1 MFRYVLIVSAL
12 LLALAQTP
20 NLRADQVVAG
30 KTNHPH
36 ATITGFQQGRLQFTG
51 ADGASHDLW
60 ISDVDMIIV
69 DRGGIFNDF
78 NQAERFL
85 AGGEP
90 QRAIIRYRRTLKLSD
105 KFWSD
110 LITARLLVACDRAAR
125 IDQATLSF
133 ILVVRGR
140 RSGPPAA
147 ARLIPQNIPDKR
159 TPKAIRAVEHLDAA
173 IAKGPTQDQRI
184 PLAMLRYKI
193 LSHTGDG
200 RASDAGE
207 AVAAMH
213 IPSGQHCVRMYA
225 IQYAALGKRARDDF
239 GPADRASL
247 ERAIRNCPKTL
258 LAGFLLLK
266 GETLSRAAVTRDDMI
281 RATWPFMRVVAHMP
295 DDPRAADGLY
305 QTAAVLER
313 MERREKAIDLLTE
326 CLAHQH
332 VRAETRRRAEA
343 LRKRL
348 RSAGS

>member
-1 MFRYVLIVSAL
+1 MFRYILIVSAL
-12 LLALAQTP
+12 LFSLAPAP
-20 NLRADQVVAG
+20 SLRADQVVSG

-36 ATITGFQQGRLQFTG
+36 ATITGFQQGQLQFSG
-51 ADGASHDLW
+51 ADGASHNLW

-69 DRGGIFNDF
+69 DRGGMFNDF

-90 QRAIIRYRRTLKLSD
+90 QRAIIRYRRTLKLID

-140 RSGPPAA
+140 SSGPAAA
-147 ARLIPQNIPDKR
+147 ARLIPRNIPAKR

-173 IAKGPTQDQRI
+173 IAQGPTEDQRI

-200 RASDAGE
+200 RASAAGE
-207 AVAAMH
+207 AVATMH
-213 IPSGQHCVRMYA
+213 IPTGQRCERMYA
-225 IQYAALGKRARDDF
+225 IQYAALRQRAQDDF
-239 GPADRASL
+239 GSADRAGL
-247 ERAIRNCPKTL
+247 EWAIRNCPETL
-258 LAGFLLLK
+258 LASFLLLK

-295 DDPRAADGLY
+295 DDPPAADGLY
-305 QTAAVLER
+305 QTAAMFER

-326 CLAHQH
+326 CLAHPH
-332 VRAETRRRAEA
+332 VRAETRTRAEA
-343 LRKRL
+343 MRKRL
-348 RSAGS
+348 QSAGF